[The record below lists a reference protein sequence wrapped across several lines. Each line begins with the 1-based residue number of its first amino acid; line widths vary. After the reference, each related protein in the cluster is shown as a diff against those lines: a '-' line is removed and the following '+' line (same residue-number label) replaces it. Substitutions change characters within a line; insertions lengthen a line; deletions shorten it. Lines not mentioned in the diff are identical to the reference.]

1 MTASAQYTEYVL
13 ELLAPLGAVRTRRF
27 FGGVALL
34 RGTTQ
39 FGMIMGNNLYFVVDD
54 RSREKYLALGMEP
67 FSYLTKNGNVYVR
80 RYFMVPQ
87 EILEDP
93 AALRQWVIEAIDV
106 AADKPARTPRKRSA
120 PLRKT
125 KKTSTAGR
133 ANRTRR

>member
-39 FGMIMGNNLYFVVDD
+39 FGMIMGNNLYFAVDD
-54 RSREKYLALGMEP
+54 RSREKYQALGMEP

-87 EILEDP
+87 EILEEP
-93 AALRQWVIEAIDV
+93 AALTQWVAEALAT
-106 AADKPARTPRKRSA
+106 AADKPARGARSPGAPIRKR
-120 PLRKT
+120 
-125 KKTSTAGR
+125 KKGGAGAG